1 MGIYVTILKLQILPF
16 SNAFYRGLSDLIS
29 PSWLKL
35 FNASEF
41 NQVSSFLSVLKRF
54 CLSLLFFFLLSCT
67 KSKGTYFCDR
77 ILHFLKFSAV
87 SVMK

>member
-54 CLSLLFFFLLSCT
+54 CLSLLFFFFSLAQRAKEHISVT
-67 KSKGTYFCDR
+67 EFC
-77 ILHFLKFSAV
+77 IY
-87 SVMK
+87 